1 MYKDSG
7 QTGYSLAH
15 VPTIPACASHVL
27 RKPAIGCCVSTGG
40 VTEVCGHPEESPRH
54 KGTPS
59 LIRELELQPPPP
71 QRQNVTE
78 QIRQQQSRQG
88 KKEPG
93 PRTAEI
99 PDRHFKGW

>member
-7 QTGYSLAH
+7 QTGYSDHTSLAPVSPQFLL
-15 VPTIPACASHVL
+15 VPAMC
-27 RKPAIGCCVSTGG
+27 CCVSIGG
-40 VTEVCGHPEESPRH
+40 VTEVCEHPEESSRH

-59 LIRELELQPPPP
+59 LTREPELQSPPLKG
-71 QRQNVTE
+71 QNVTE
-78 QIRQQQSRQG
+78 QIRQQQSKQG

>member
-1 MYKDSG
+1 M
-7 QTGYSLAH
+7 
-15 VPTIPACASHVL
+15 
-27 RKPAIGCCVSTGG
+27 STGG

-59 LIRELELQPPPP
+59 LIREPELQSPPP

-93 PRTAEI
+93 QGPGQLRFLTGILRGFDWITSHTNCRLEVSNLSY
-99 PDRHFKGW
+99 